1 MRTKL
6 LFVLSLFYILCVYA
20 EVREFTIIQTSDTHS
35 SLFQEGKNGQC
46 WTKMATLIKR
56 ELALADA
63 SSLLIDCGDAV
74 QGSMAS
80 TLTGGKAG
88 LVPILTL
95 PYDVFVP
102 GNHELDF
109 GVEAYRGFCSL
120 AGERLLCGNFRVDG
134 QPEPKAY
141 KFFERNG
148 VKIAVIGMQASYFRN
163 WLLKDDLAQ
172 CHVETAVAAI
182 RRILPEVLAG
192 KPDVVVLAAHQGWF
206 YGKDWRKVNEI
217 NEIANTFPEIDI
229 ILGAHTHRLMPG
241 RKIGLKAWYVQPGAH
256 GEYIGVLKVKAD
268 TEKHCV
274 VDIQSSLKAV
284 RADLPEDAEMAAALR
299 PYRDKWLKAC
309 MRDTGIV
316 LKQEISSRGR
326 PGITN
331 EISSLICQAMME
343 EVGAD
348 VAFHNLLTKY
358 DLRPGKVTP
367 VDLQMV
373 IPYENRIVTVM
384 MTAEQIEKV
393 MKEQWLG
400 NNSYRYSG
408 PWNALFRH
416 DGDTLKLCEIGGMAP
431 DKERRYKVALN
442 SHTAA
447 GSGAALVLR
456 SSVDDKES
464 NTAVSTVIT
473 REALENYL
481 RRHCG
486 DLKIQANWIRK

>member
-1 MRTKL
+1 MRTRL
-6 LFVLSLFYILCVYA
+6 LFLLSSIYLLSVYA
-20 EVREFTIIQTSDTHS
+20 EVCEFTIIQTADTHS
-35 SLFQEGKNGQC
+35 SLFQEGKDGRC
-46 WTKMATLIKR
+46 WAKMSTLIKR
-56 ELALADA
+56 ELASANGA
-63 SSLLIDCGDAV
+63 FLLIDSGDAV

-109 GVEAYRGFCSL
+109 GIEAYRGFCSM
-120 AGERLLCGNFRVDG
+120 AGERLLCGNFRVAG
-134 QPEPKAY
+134 QETPKEY
-141 KFFERNG
+141 KIFERNG
-148 VKIAVIGMQASYFRN
+148 VKVAVIGMQASYFRN

-172 CHVETAVAAI
+172 CKIETAVTVL
-182 RRILPEVLAG
+182 RRILPEVLALH
-192 KPDVVVLAAHQGWF
+192 PDVIVLAAHQGWF
-206 YGKDWRKVNEI
+206 YGKDWRNVNEI

-229 ILGAHTHRLMPG
+229 ILGAHTHRLFPG

-256 GEYIGVLKVKAD
+256 GEYISVLKVKAD

-284 RADLPEDAEMAAALR
+284 RADLPEDAEMVAALK
-299 PYRDKWLKAC
+299 PYREMWLKAC

-316 LKQEISSRGR
+316 LKEDVSSRGR

-331 EISSLICQAMME
+331 EISALICQAMME

-358 DLRPGKVTP
+358 DLRAGKVTP
-367 VDLQMV
+367 LDLQMV
-373 IPYENRIVTVM
+373 IPYENRIVTAM
-384 MTAEQIEKV
+384 MTAEQIEQV
-393 MKEQWLG
+393 MKEQWKG

-416 DGDTLKLCEIGGMAP
+416 DGDTLKLVEICGRAP
-431 DKERRYKVALN
+431 EAGRRYKVAFN

-447 GSGAALVLR
+447 GSGAAVVLR
-456 SSVDDKES
+456 SILDSDEA
-464 NTAVSTVIT
+464 NATVCSAIT
-473 REALENYL
+473 RDALEKYL
-481 RRHCG
+481 RRHCNNLEIKA
-486 DLKIQANWIRK
+486 DWIKK